1 MKTLMHQIE
10 SILLFEGYTLN
21 QDAMHNSGIAFFGS
35 NNFLILYE
43 IRLLKK
49 ISTGRVVLYV

>member
-1 MKTLMHQIE
+1 MHQIE

-21 QDAMHNSGIAFFGS
+21 QDAKHNSGIAFFGS